1 LHQEG
6 DPNKKSNRSSKS
18 CQNKKIKMKSIQSTA
33 KTVTF
38 RILRYKP
45 NRIDPPRYQNFF
57 LQVEPDMSVLDA
69 LEKICLEQDNTL
81 MYRHSCHHS
90 SCGTCACKINGR
102 ERLTC
107 ITKIS
112 DLEEDTITLAPLEGF
127 KPMGDLV
134 VDMQRF
140 YEDYSE
146 DWRYL
151 RRSERIKSTGRPAGI
166 SHFSRFEN
174 CIECGACIS
183 ACPVT
188 RDSNTFLGPAVL
200 AAVNNELK
208 KSPQKSADLL
218 SLAGSKRGERLCQ
231 RAVNCSRVCPAKVY
245 PARHIA
251 DLRRILE
258 KRDLKK
264 TAF

>member
-1 LHQEG
+1 ME
-6 DPNKKSNRSSKS
+6 
-18 CQNKKIKMKSIQSTA
+18 SIQLTA

-45 NRIDPPRYQNFF
+45 NRIDPPRFQDFS
-57 LQVEPDMSVLDA
+57 LKIEPDICVLDA
-69 LEKICLEQDNTL
+69 LEKIRLEQDNTL

-90 SCGTCACKINGR
+90 SCGTCACKINGK

-112 DLEEDTITLAPLEGF
+112 DLGEDTITLTPLEGF

-134 VDMQRF
+134 VDVTRF
-140 YEDYSE
+140 YKDYSGE
-146 DWRYL
+146 WTYL
-151 RRSERIKSTGRPAGI
+151 RRSERMKSTRCLPGI
-166 SHFSRFEN
+166 KHFTRFEN

-183 ACPVT
+183 ACPAT
-188 RDSNTFLGPAVL
+188 HNSNAFLGPAVL

-208 KSPQKSADLL
+208 KSPEKSEDLL
-218 SLAGSKRGERLCQ
+218 SMAGSKRGERLCE
-231 RAVNCSRVCPAKVY
+231 RAVNCSRVCPSKVY

-251 DLRRILE
+251 DLRRFLE
-258 KRDLKK
+258 KRNLKK
-264 TAF
+264 TIDSE